1 MNRPAFI
8 LLSLT
13 AVVAVLVAGLAFV
26 VLRLFAA
33 ARQMNRGLEG
43 TGTETAF
50 MAAAMEEAMG
60 TLRKREQ
67 ALAARAEASERLSDE
82 IIASLTSG
90 LLVVGDD
97 RRVRSLNPAGRRVLG
112 MPDADWTGDV
122 HDVLLE
128 AQPLARL
135 IEECLDTGQSIRR
148 RTVKFETRD
157 GRTTHLGVT
166 VSPIGA
172 GSGAP
177 HGAICLFSDLTDIA
191 ELEEQLRLKDSLAQV
206 GELTAGIAHEFR
218 NGLATIHGYARLL
231 DLDRLPADSRPYVLG
246 IREETDTLGAV
257 VRNFLNFAK
266 PTEPMLGR
274 VDTHAVAER
283 AAEEIRPEATA
294 RGGSV
299 DVRGEFVPV
308 QGDDVLLRQAFGN
321 LCRNALEACTEAG
334 VAPHIAIES
343 VPDRAQRTVRI
354 AVIDNGPGVPP
365 AMATRIFMPFV
376 TTRARG
382 TGLGLAVV
390 QKIVVIHNGRVTVQ
404 SEPGGGD
411 TRFVV
416 SLPMIADE
424 PHPSA

>member
-13 AVVAVLVAGLAFV
+13 AVVAALAAGLAFV

-33 ARQMNRGLEG
+33 ARNVNRGREG
-43 TGTETAF
+43 TGAETAF
-50 MAAAMEEAMG
+50 MAAAMEEALG
-60 TLRKREQ
+60 KLRKREQ
-67 ALAARAEASERLSDE
+67 VLAARAEASERLSDE

-97 RRVRSLNPAGRRVLG
+97 HRVRSLNPAGRRMLA
-112 MPDADWTGDV
+112 MPEADWTGDV
-122 HDVLLE
+122 NDVLLG
-128 AQPLARL
+128 AAPLARL
-135 IEECLDTGQSIRR
+135 VEECLQTGQSVRR
-148 RTVKFETRD
+148 RTLKFETRE
-157 GRTTHLGVT
+157 GRTTYLGVT
-166 VSPIGA
+166 VSPIG
-172 GSGAP
+172 GTSGAP

-191 ELEEQLRLKDSLAQV
+191 ELEEQLRLKESLAQV

-266 PTEPMLGR
+266 PTELMLGR
-274 VDTHAVAER
+274 VDTRAVVER
-283 AAEEIRPEATA
+283 AAEEIRGDAVS

-321 LCRNALEACTEAG
+321 LVRNALEACTEAG
-334 VAPHIAIES
+334 IIPHIVIES
-343 VPDRAQRTVRI
+343 VPDRPQRTVRL
-354 AVIDNGPGVPP
+354 AVIDNGPGVRP
-365 AMATRIFMPFV
+365 AMASRIFMPFV

-390 QKIVVIHNGRVTVQ
+390 QKIIVTHNGRVIAQ
-404 SEPGGGD
+404 AEPGGG
-411 TRFVV
+411 TRFIV
-416 SLPMIADE
+416 SLPMIGDE
-424 PHPSA
+424 TPAA

>member
-1 MNRPAFI
+1 MNRPAFV

-13 AVVAVLVAGLAFV
+13 AVIAVLVAGLAFI

-43 TGTETAF
+43 TGAETAF
-50 MAAAMEEAMG
+50 MAAAMEEALG
-60 TLRKREQ
+60 KLRKREQ

-90 LLVVGDD
+90 LLVVGAD
-97 RRVRSLNPAGRRVLG
+97 RHVRSLNPAGRRMLG
-112 MPDADWTGDV
+112 MPDADWTGNV
-122 HDVLLE
+122 KDVL
-128 AQPLARL
+128 AGAPPLAGL
-135 IEECLDTGQSIRR
+135 IDECLNTGQSVRR
-148 RTVKFETRD
+148 RTVKFDTRD
-157 GRTTHLGVT
+157 GGTTHLGVT
-166 VSPIGA
+166 VSPIGT
-172 GSGAP
+172 GGDSP
-177 HGAICLFSDLTDIA
+177 NGAICLFSDLTDIA

-266 PTEPMLGR
+266 PTELMPGR
-274 VDTHAVAER
+274 VDTRAVVER
-283 AAEEIRPEATA
+283 AAEDIRAEATS
-294 RGGSV
+294 RGGAV
-299 DVRGEFVPV
+299 EVRGEYLPV

-321 LCRNALEACTEAG
+321 LLRNALEACTEAG
-334 VAPHIAIES
+334 ITPHIVIES
-343 VPDRAQRTVRI
+343 VPDRAQRIVRI

-365 AMATRIFMPFV
+365 AMASRIFMPFV

-390 QKIVVIHNGRVTVQ
+390 QKIIVMHNGRVTVHP
-404 SEPGGGD
+404 EPGGG

-416 SLPMIADE
+416 SLPMVADE
-424 PHPSA
+424 PHASA